1 MSLTG
6 LEATLVDKQKFTA
19 EQVIGRL
26 KEMLG
31 EDNVTKLTRK
41 QVLKAIKHFEDVIE
55 QLNKVKEEADKL
67 RD

>member
-1 MSLTG
+1 MSLAG
-6 LEATLVDKQKFTA
+6 LESTLVDKHKFTA
-19 EQVIGRL
+19 EQVISRL
-26 KEMLG
+26 KEMFS

-41 QVLKAIKHFEDVIE
+41 QVQEAIKHFEDVIK